1 MPAFDLLA
9 TRIRGEYQEM
19 PGLKLT
25 LPQAC
30 RLWQLD
36 ANTCE
41 AVLRRLVD
49 ERFLRCMADGSY
61 VVFPATR
68 LRAAKASLL
77 SQQTR
82 IRA

>member
-1 MPAFDLLA
+1 MPAFDLLVS
-9 TRIRGEYQEM
+9 RVRGEYQEM

-36 ANTCE
+36 RDTCE
-41 AVLRRLVD
+41 AVLARLVD
-49 ERFLRCMADGSY
+49 QGFLRCTAERSY
-61 VVFPATR
+61 VVFPSVR
-68 LRAAKASLL
+68 LRSVKASLPP
-77 SQQTR
+77 QQTR